1 MNILMIL
8 AKNVNDDRGM
18 INESTPSKWFRK
30 RILQRIVYHIPLLHE
45 SERNEQTKQYDQYLY
60 KPSGL
65 SHSIIDLQ
73 MIEDQYVENIGF
85 PEFIPIIS
93 DRPLSPY
100 RHSVLE
106 ERVIGT
112 FWSEDDSSDDLP
124 ITSLLTQKN
133 ESVPTHTPTFTPV
146 STPTPIPAPIP
157 THTPTSI
164 PAPTPVSIPAPISTP
179 TSTSIPVSTPTP
191 IPTPTPISIPAPV
204 STPTSTSTPVPVST
218 PTPTSIPSTIPTS
231 NDKQITKRTK
241 VDNTRIVETKQS
253 FSQVETS
260 TGSKDNNLNN
270 KEYLQQQKEEFPT
283 SIPSSKSNS
292 PLSSPSSISNNSPA
306 KSQRNI
312 KPSLDF
318 QLLSTPSS
326 EKRSSPEN
334 SSVPMS
340 SPKQVK
346 IDCHNRPAVS
356 SQSNSDAFKSLQL
369 RVFPSAF
376 KTVTLPTLQ
385 ISQARKQDISRDRE
399 KKAMADS
406 LLSSIVNQDNPYVIP
421 LPSSSPSIGKIPRV
435 FDSFRVVNLPQLC

>member
-1 MNILMIL
+1 MSLQLSLLGRMPLRIVIIVMNIMMIL
-8 AKNVNDDRGM
+8 ANNVNDDRGM
-18 INESTPSKWFRK
+18 IKEFTPSKWYRK
-30 RILQRIVYHIPLLHE
+30 RILQRIVYHIPLLRE
-45 SERNEQTKQYDQYLY
+45 SERNEQMKQYEHFIY

-65 SHSIIDLQ
+65 SHSTIDLQ
-73 MIEDQYVENIGF
+73 SFEDQYVENIGF

-93 DRPLSPY
+93 DRPLSSY

-133 ESVPTHTPTFTPV
+133 ESVSTPIPPPNSNPNPNPISTPTPTPAPTATPAPTHTPISAP
-146 STPTPIPAPIP
+146 TPTPIPVP
-157 THTPTSI
+157 TL
-164 PAPTPVSIPAPISTP
+164 
-179 TSTSIPVSTPTP
+179 TSTSIL
-191 IPTPTPISIPAPV
+191 
-204 STPTSTSTPVPVST
+204 
-218 PTPTSIPSTIPTS
+218 STIPTS

-241 VDNTRIVETKQS
+241 ADNTKIMETKQLS
-253 FSQVETS
+253 SQVETS

-270 KEYLQQQKEEFPT
+270 NNNKEYLQQQKEESPV
-283 SIPSSKSNS
+283 SIPSANSNP
-292 PLSSPSSISNNSPA
+292 PLSSPSSISNNTPA

-334 SSVPMS
+334 SSVPMT

-346 IDCHNRPAVS
+346 MDCNSIPTVS
-356 SQSNSDAFKSLQL
+356 SQSNNDAFMSLQL

-385 ISQARKQDISRDRE
+385 ISQARKQDISRDKE

-406 LLSSIVNQDNPYVIP
+406 LLSSIVHQDNPYVRP
-421 LPSSSPSIGKIPRV
+421 LPSSSTSIGKIPHV